1 VIVGEHDVIVR
12 VMAQVEQAVADR
24 RGADVVAPL
33 LSVLAEYSQ
42 EHFATG
48 ERVLRRYG
56 YGRVDSL
63 RHKRMLRRIPAL
75 QERLCRGSSRDRA
88 EVVGFLRRLSEKLG
102 YRERPNPGTPLS
114 ESPWQV

>member
-1 VIVGEHDVIVR
+1 MIVGEHDIIVR
-12 VMAQVEQAVADR
+12 VMDQVEKAVADR
-24 RGADVVAPL
+24 RGADEVAPL

-56 YGRVDSL
+56 YGRREAL
-63 RHKRMLRRIPAL
+63 RHKRMLQRIPAL

-88 EVVGFLRRLSEKLG
+88 QVVGFLHRLSEKLG
-102 YRERPNPGTPLS
+102 YQKNSPLS

>member
-1 VIVGEHDVIVR
+1 MGEHDVIVR
-12 VMAQVEQAVADR
+12 VMAQVEKAVADCR
-24 RGADVVAPL
+24 DVEAVAPL

-56 YGRVDSL
+56 YGRAETL
-63 RHKRMLRRIPAL
+63 RHKRMLQRIPVL

-88 EVVGFLRRLSEKLG
+88 QVVGFLHRLSEKLG
-102 YRERPNPGTPLS
+102 YRQSTNPRTPLS
-114 ESPWQV
+114 GSPWQA

>member
-1 VIVGEHDVIVR
+1 
-12 VMAQVEQAVADR
+12 MAQVEKAVADC
-24 RGADVVAPL
+24 RGPDMVAPL

-63 RHKRMLRRIPAL
+63 RHKRMLRRIPVL
-75 QERLCRGSSRDRA
+75 QERLCRGNARDRA
-88 EVVGFLRRLSEKLG
+88 EVVGFVRRLSERLG
-102 YRERPNPGTPLS
+102 YRQSPNPQMPLS
-114 ESPWQV
+114 QSPWQA